1 MVIIIMLFKHPLQPA
16 KLLRRY
22 KRFLADVELPDTTQ
36 LTVHCPN
43 TGSMLGCNEPGLAVM
58 ISRSDNPKR
67 KYPHTLE
74 MVRGEAGWVGINTS
88 LTNKLVREA
97 LEADLFPELGQFDTI
112 RPEVKTG
119 NSRLD
124 FLLSDGSE
132 LTYLEVKNCTMA
144 RNGIA
149 MFPDAVTARGTKHL
163 AELLR
168 LHEEGHRAA
177 LIFCIQMG
185 GVTSFTP
192 AADIDPLYA
201 ETLARVVSKGVLA
214 LACRA
219 EVTPKGIVVKERVA
233 VVL

>member
-1 MVIIIMLFKHPLQPA
+1 MLFKDPLKPA

-43 TGSMLGCNEPGLAVM
+43 TGSMLGCNEPGLPVM

-74 MVRGEAGWVGINTS
+74 MVKVETGWVGINTS

-97 LEADLFPELGQFDTI
+97 LENALFPELGQFDTI

-124 FLLSDGSE
+124 FLLSNGNK

-144 RNGIA
+144 RANIA
-149 MFPDAVTARGTKHL
+149 LFPDAVTARGTKHL
-163 AELLR
+163 EELLR
-168 LHEEGHRAA
+168 LHEKGHRAA
-177 LIFCIQMG
+177 LIFCIQMA
-185 GVTSFTP
+185 GVTSFSP

-201 ETLARVVSKGVLA
+201 ETLAGVVEQGVLA

-219 EVTPKGIVVKERVA
+219 EVTPKGIVVTERLP
-233 VVL
+233 VVI